1 MAKNRK
7 YILGDGIAI
16 SPEKDVALLKKM
28 SKQGWHISGTT
39 LSWYRFDKG
48 EPADYD
54 YAFNMESKVTKDM
67 LSLYEESGWLPIV
80 ACDGFQIFRAAEGAT
95 PIFSDLESEVE
106 ALEEVKR
113 RTLKPVFFWGLSL
126 IAIELLS
133 WTVFSTRHD
142 TGHLMCAM
150 RVLLSVL
157 GLFCAAPFIFNIVCL
172 FGISRILRKKRKQG
186 INAN

>member
-7 YILGDGIAI
+7 YILGNGIAI
-16 SPEKDVALLKKM
+16 SPKKDMLLFKNM
-28 SKQGWHISGTT
+28 SKQGWHISGTM

-54 YAFNMESKVTKDM
+54 YASNMESKVTKDM

-80 ACDGFQIFRAAEGAT
+80 ACDGLQIFRAAEGET

-113 RTLKPVFFWGLSL
+113 RMLKAVFFWGLSF

-133 WTVFSTRHD
+133 WIIFSTRYD
-142 TGHLMCAM
+142 TRRLMWTM
-150 RVLLSVL
+150 WVLLSAL
-157 GLFCAAPFIFNIVCL
+157 GLFCFIPFLFNTVSL
-172 FGISRILRKKRKQG
+172 FGISRILRKKKQATNG
-186 INAN
+186 